1 MQLEG
6 RSTVQC
12 DGFLVYIDYDTKI
25 LPVLSCSC
33 PFAVDV
39 GYADRQG
46 SLERV
51 HKREYKLEY
60 SFMVSVKKGLTSNE
74 DSGWKLSNLKS
85 RPTFLTR

>member
-60 SFMVSVKKGLTSNE
+60 YMYPPHLLVVVKPLAFS
-74 DSGWKLSNLKS
+74 
-85 RPTFLTR
+85 